1 MTRDFIFLCLLRSE
15 PFHGSCPT
23 PAHITLQT
31 YPSGLHKTAFLGEQ
45 TPYLFANPRAPLTA
59 PCAPLWLC
67 KFKESGSDEQEYNA
81 SYFLFF
87 SFSFFIYLIYTS
99 HETTNWIWKI
109 TLGQGEGSRLWQPE
123 VSPAGVGVPAGMMA
137 LQPSTGLFTQESAC
151 SPDFFLFRCILKSL
165 WWGMENFCAC
175 RFNQFVFFVL
185 KSVFGVRILQSRGSQ
200 TLRYNKAIWRA
211 CWNSFPCPI
220 PSNSGSADLGG
231 AHRRASLTSSPTE
244 PAWHT
249 VSWRDTLREPRL

>member
-1 MTRDFIFLCLLRSE
+1 MTRDFIFLCPLRSE

-87 SFSFFIYLIYTS
+87 FFFFFHLPDLYKSWNNQLNLKNNFGPGRGKSTLAAGGFSRRC
-99 HETTNWIWKI
+99 
-109 TLGQGEGSRLWQPE
+109 GC
-123 VSPAGVGVPAGMMA
+123 AGRHDGAPTFHWPFHPGVC
-137 LQPSTGLFTQESAC
+137 LQPW
-151 SPDFFLFRCILKSL
+151 FLL
-165 WWGMENFCAC
+165 
-175 RFNQFVFFVL
+175 V
-185 KSVFGVRILQSRGSQ
+185 
-200 TLRYNKAIWRA
+200 
-211 CWNSFPCPI
+211 
-220 PSNSGSADLGG
+220 
-231 AHRRASLTSSPTE
+231 
-244 PAWHT
+244 
-249 VSWRDTLREPRL
+249 